1 MEKIKKCIPDKI
13 VIAGRKV
20 VINDQDF
27 DNMVKTINAQTKVI
41 NELIDKVKDID
52 NLKKSVKTLAN
63 AVQTTLED

>member
-20 VINDQDF
+20 VINEKDF

-41 NELIDKVKDID
+41 NELIDKIKDID

-63 AVQTTLED
+63 AVQITLED

>member
-20 VINDQDF
+20 VINEKDF
-27 DNMVKTINAQTKVI
+27 DNMVKTINTQTKVI

-52 NLKKSVKTLAN
+52 NLKKSVKILAN